1 MATPIFAR
9 LPRHIQDRL
18 PYDWYCCC
26 CCYSPARFS
35 AIAEI
40 HHDFEMPTE
49 FLLRPAS
56 LRH

>member
-1 MATPIFAR
+1 MAAPIFAR

-26 CCYSPARFS
+26 CYSPARFS
-35 AIAEI
+35 AIAKI
-40 HHDFEMPTE
+40 HHGFEMPTE